1 MDDPTVALSIVL
13 PCYNESGNLPNIY
26 AVLSEILQAH
36 PGVEVLLVNNGS
48 TDSSDTVFA
57 DLQKTHTLPIR
68 VVAVEKNQG
77 YGHGI
82 LTGVRAAQGTF
93 IAWSHADMQTDPRD
107 ILAAYERLTQSADP
121 ERTVMKGKRKN
132 RPLLD
137 EFFTSGMAWLS
148 SVALGQWLHDINAQ
162 PKLFPRSFL
171 TVLDNAPADFSL
183 DLFFLYE
190 AKKRG
195 YTLLEQDVV
204 FGKREHGE
212 AKGGGTMKGKLKLIK
227 RTLAYIFELR
237 RRLREPS
244 PTPNPRPAGGQ

>member
-1 MDDPTVALSIVL
+1 MDDRTVALSIVL
-13 PCYNESGNLPNIY
+13 PCYNEAGNLPKIY
-26 AVLSEILQAH
+26 AVLSEILQTQ
-36 PGVEVLLVNNGS
+36 PDVEVLLVNNGS
-48 TDSSDTVFA
+48 TDRSSAVFA
-57 DLQKTHTLPIR
+57 ELQATHTLPIR
-68 VVAVEKNQG
+68 VVSIPKNQG

-82 LTGVRAAQGTF
+82 LTGVRAAQGAF

-107 ILAAYERLTQSADP
+107 ILAAYEKLRQSDDP
-121 ERTVMKGKRKN
+121 ERTLVKGRRKN
-132 RPLLD
+132 RPPLD

-148 SVALGQWLHDINAQ
+148 SAALGQWLHDINAQ
-162 PKLFPRSFL
+162 PKLFPKSFVSL
-171 TVLDNAPADFSL
+171 LDKAPTDFSL

-190 AKKRG
+190 AKTRG

-237 RRLREPS
+237 RTLKTNNGNRRTSHQHP
-244 PTPNPRPAGGQ
+244 

>member
-1 MDDPTVALSIVL
+1 MKLSIVL
-13 PCYNESGNLPNIY
+13 PCYNEAGNLPKIY
-26 AVLSEILQAH
+26 IVLSEILKEH
-36 PGVEVLLVNNGS
+36 SELEVLLVNNGS
-48 TDSSDTVFA
+48 TDNSSAVFTA
-57 DLQKTHTLPIR
+57 LQKTHTLPIR
-68 VVAVEKNQG
+68 VVTIEKNQG

-82 LTGVRAAQGTF
+82 LTGVRAAQGEF

-107 ILAAYERLTQSADP
+107 ILAAYEKLKASANP
-121 ERTVMKGKRKN
+121 EKTVVKGRRKN

-137 EFFTSGMAWLS
+137 EFFTSGMAALS
-148 SVALGQWLHDINAQ
+148 SIALGQWLHDINAQ
-162 PKLFPRSFL
+162 PKLFPRSFVAL
-171 TVLDNAPADFSL
+171 LDSAPTDFAL

-190 AKKRG
+190 AKKQG

-212 AKGGGTMKGKLKLIK
+212 AKGGGTMKGKIKLIK

-244 PTPNPRPAGGQ
+244 LPPDPRPAGEK

>member
-1 MDDPTVALSIVL
+1 MDDYTALSIVL

-26 AVLSEILQAH
+26 AVLNKILQAQS
-36 PGVEVLLVNNGS
+36 GIEVLLVNNGS
-48 TDSSDTVFA
+48 TDNSAMVFA
-57 DLQKTHTLPIR
+57 ELQKTHTLPIR
-68 VVAVEKNQG
+68 VVSVEKNLG

-82 LTGVRAAQGTF
+82 LTGVRAAQGKF

-107 ILAAYERLTQSADP
+107 ILAAYEKLIQSADP
-121 ERTVMKGKRKN
+121 ERTVVKGKRKN

-148 SVALGQWLHDINAQ
+148 SAALGQRLYDINAQ
-162 PKLFPRSFL
+162 PKLFPRSFF
-171 TVLDNAPADFSL
+171 TVLDDAPTDFSL

-195 YTLLEQDVV
+195 YTLLEHEVV

-227 RTLAYIFELR
+227 RTLGYIFELR
-237 RRLREPS
+237 RKLKTSHGNRRTS
-244 PTPNPRPAGGQ
+244 Y

>member
-13 PCYNESGNLPNIY
+13 PCYNEAGNLPKIY
-26 AVLSEILQAH
+26 AVLSEILTNQ
-36 PGVEVLLVNNGS
+36 PGIEVLLVNNGS
-48 TDSSDTVFA
+48 TDSSSAVFA
-57 DLQKTHTLPIR
+57 ELQATHTLPIR
-68 VVAVEKNQG
+68 VVEIAKNQG

-82 LTGVRAAQGTF
+82 LTGVRAAQGEF
-93 IAWSHADMQTDPRD
+93 IAWSHADLQTDPRD
-107 ILAAYERLTQSADP
+107 ILAAYEKLRQSADP
-121 ERTVMKGKRKN
+121 EKTVVKGRRKN

-148 SVALGQWLHDINAQ
+148 SATLGQWLHDINAQ
-162 PKLFPRSFL
+162 PKLFPKSFVAL
-171 TVLDNAPADFSL
+171 LDNAPTDFSL

-190 AKKRG
+190 AKKLG

-212 AKGGGTMKGKLKLIK
+212 AKGGGTMKGKLKLVK

-237 RRLREPS
+237 KTLKNSHGNHRTS
-244 PTPNPRPAGGQ
+244 H

>member
-1 MDDPTVALSIVL
+1 MDDSLKLSIVL
-13 PCYNESGNLPNIY
+13 PCYNELGNLPRIY
-26 AVLSEILQAH
+26 AVLSEILQAQ

-48 TDSSDTVFA
+48 TDNSAMVFA
-57 DLQKTHTLPIR
+57 DLQKTHTFPIR
-68 VVAVEKNQG
+68 VVTVEKNLG

-82 LTGVRAAQGTF
+82 LTGVRAAQGKF

-107 ILAAYERLTQSADP
+107 ILAAYEKLIQSADP
-121 ERTVMKGKRKN
+121 ERTVVKGRRKN

-148 SVALGQWLHDINAQ
+148 SAALGQWLHDINAQ

-171 TVLDNAPADFSL
+171 AVLDDAPTDFSL

-237 RRLREPS
+237 RTLKDSYGNRS
-244 PTPNPRPAGGQ
+244 TSH